1 MNIPYTR
8 ETTPGMKLTIKLK
21 SDPPDNVSHILVPS
35 FRKSTLFRHIYSDK
49 IIKEENKPIRT
60 LVYGIQ

>member
-21 SDPPDNVSHILVPS
+21 SDSPWQRVTHFENQYY
-35 FRKSTLFRHIYSDK
+35 FRHIYSDK

>member
-21 SDPPDNVSHILVPS
+21 SDSPWQRVTHFGSIFSKINITSDTYIQI
-35 FRKSTLFRHIYSDK
+35 RYSK
-49 IIKEENKPIRT
+49 KKTNQ
-60 LVYGIQ
+60 LGH